1 MNFNVQL
8 WDKLKLAD
16 VLANRNAGTFKVS
29 LHYYMKLKITAVV
42 QVISQDSS
50 SLGWQHLLL
59 VTVNLPELPE
69 CATIKSRSMKLATL
83 QFIQNSLEVSSSHL
97 FGIYQK
103 SSNYNGSK
111 NIPIFR
117 FINSLTFK
125 FQHME
130 VYITR
135 TYTSKKN
142 QTTPPCKIFPETPSI
157 EE

>member
-1 MNFNVQL
+1 MIFNIHL

-16 VLANRNAGTFKVS
+16 VLANRNIGTFKVS
-29 LHYYMKLKITAVV
+29 LHYYMKLKITVVV
-42 QVISQDSS
+42 QVIFQDSS
-50 SLGWQHLLL
+50 ALGWQHLL
-59 VTVNLPELPE
+59 VAVNLPELPE

-130 VYITR
+130 VYIIR
-135 TYTSKKN
+135 THTSKKN
-142 QTTPPCKIFPETPSI
+142 QTIPACKIFPETPSI